1 MTAARAVGL
10 HVAAVVL
17 SVTEPL
23 EETATSPPD
32 SRAAIAHA
40 SLAELRQWLP
50 DLPVSWLAY
59 RADEIEPKMDW
70 YTLAAAIE
78 AQ

>member
-1 MTAARAVGL
+1 
-10 HVAAVVL
+10 
-17 SVTEPL
+17 
-23 EETATSPPD
+23 
-32 SRAAIAHA
+32 
-40 SLAELRQWLP
+40 LAELRQWLP

-70 YTLAAAIE
+70 YALAAAIE